1 MIWLFRLCKQSQ
13 FCHFLCEEVRTYGI
27 RAMSKLVLLLLMVE
41 MLGGKKQHSSN
52 PISNGGGD
60 RGEGGGDNEVR
71 AQMQIQVDIRTV
83 H

>member
-1 MIWLFRLCKQSQ
+1 
-13 FCHFLCEEVRTYGI
+13 
-27 RAMSKLVLLLLMVE
+27 MSKLVLLLLMVE
-41 MLGGKKQHSSN
+41 MLGGKKQHSCN

-71 AQMQIQVDIRTV
+71 AQMQIQVDIWTV

>member
-1 MIWLFRLCKQSQ
+1 
-13 FCHFLCEEVRTYGI
+13 
-27 RAMSKLVLLLLMVE
+27 MSKLVVLLLMVE
-41 MLGGKKQHSSN
+41 MLGGKKQHSCN

-60 RGEGGGDNEVR
+60 CGEGGGDNEVR